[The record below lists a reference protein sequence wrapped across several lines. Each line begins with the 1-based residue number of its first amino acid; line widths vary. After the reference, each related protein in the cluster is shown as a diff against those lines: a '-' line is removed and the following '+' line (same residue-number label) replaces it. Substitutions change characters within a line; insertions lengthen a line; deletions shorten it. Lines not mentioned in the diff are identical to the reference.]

1 MKPVNAYLG
10 YDPSRVS
17 RINEIDSTIHSWESV
32 LFQQGKSVMDFDLNV
47 LQNILRNSIG
57 SLANNIF
64 DGSGFFKTPGFT
76 VSNAGILAIPTS
88 CDINL
93 YGRTIKVRGTTNA
106 GLQKSSVYTPT
117 AGNLATTAPFGNFFW
132 LEFWYEE
139 ITPVTVQNEIISAG
153 NTQKKTHQVDAYG
166 GEENRNAASNP
177 YNNIIDPIYGAET
190 SRRVQLRW
198 RIRSTK
204 IASRTTNSLG
214 FGPSVTT
221 FGGNTEVF
229 ARGGKAQSSDNVD
242 TLSSYCFYRSSD
254 YPVTELTGTS
264 YENSVKNSLV
274 DFSSPRD
281 EYLYIAGRGT
291 ANDAKM
297 LNTVDG
303 RVYGIPICMAYHTPV
318 NGTWIYDD
326 LSHVVG
332 IKTGS
337 VIAGGSAQLGTH
349 VHLLINEGYDGFDGD
364 TGKRWDR
371 ITIAT
376 QQDPLLGRPN
386 FPADM
391 YLTTDDRT
399 GNVGYVIPSRV
410 LVQDAGTATL
420 PSLAFYS
427 ATSDKNKK
435 TGFSYSEASNTDSL
449 IISVGATSIGR
460 FFKDSTPSQ
469 TTKIRQWENSVIAEN
484 GLVVSGSIEASLDAF
499 VQRRLIVGY
508 SQSNDLT
515 NPGLAGGT
523 GLKIKIS
530 SGNTIQ
536 ILNGGSGYHVGDE
549 VVVVNGSTTSTATVA
564 TLSSG
569 TKQVSGSLLST
580 TSGAVTTVTFTCD
593 TNSDVA
599 GISAG
604 DKISVVSGISENE
617 AQFNITAEIS
627 VVTVLN
633 AGNSFTISGLSNVT
647 QNAAAVLKIETT
659 LGAGAGCVGTLSAF
673 SPAVS
678 TSEVYETALKDGTKN
693 KTSRIKQL
701 RTSYIAAE
709 KAILKT
715 GIINGYTNQGDGVDI
730 TGNINANA
738 RVELRVN
745 SSVFAT
751 TGSSIKNKYPKARS
765 INFISGPLIN
775 LSGQMSDAS
784 DIYSLTI
791 SGALD
796 AFNLSYDT
804 LSPKYYFIAGRVY
817 NQQPQTETTVISGM
831 SGDSTLSNAPFLI
844 PANGVIYEMYITV
857 GLSDGTLNDVMA
869 TVPVAYPASSVYSTT
884 QTPSLLSSTRT
895 LTTLAGAMQAAV
907 RNLLTVN
914 TTARGS
920 DVSVNGAEILYST
933 NTGFSFNT
941 KSSAVWKSIT
951 ANAALNS
958 SNFLEK
964 IGVESKIQVDNVAV
978 LGSTL
983 SFYEEIRKFASIAPR
998 MIVTDAVAGT
1008 GNNDQTKI
1016 RYVLRHMFS
1025 GAAFTNAA
1033 TFQCTVIDGKLPTA
1047 SAAITVAN
1055 VGSGYQVGDVL
1066 TVNGYGSGTRGSVK
1080 VTGVTGTTGQ
1090 IASVEVFENGSNYP
1104 VTNNP
1109 RTTTRQDFVE
1119 VVNLSTNAGSPYLTV
1134 NYPIL
1139 GLTVD
1144 KLNLV
1149 FSSSITNIGN
1159 EQKTFINSGDRHL
1172 STSAQMIRNDQTAQ
1186 SNFMKQASLPSDVWV
1201 EGRSNIAARRDHRH
1215 EREQYQ
1221 NTASSFLPSSL
1232 GAPTIGSSL
1241 TVSRGDHTHG
1251 WPANI
1256 PVGVSFGAPPADTDG
1271 ASTRDRRVGTAT
1283 EFFGLTGPAG
1293 KQRDNLVGAT
1303 DTDSVAK
1310 LRGAD
1315 ALKSALAIWDT
1326 DIYNSQIQNTQSTFY
1341 GYISGE
1347 NRLSDGNWL
1356 TITGGNTSA
1365 LGLFTVNGVSKG
1377 SIITVFT
1384 ETGKAEF
1391 EATSIVLSTTVGS
1404 VERNYVTIK
1413 YISDTAQST
1422 VATIIGNASTPK
1434 EMNAKSPLA
1443 TENIL
1448 PDVGGRIVF
1457 GGKVAYSGSDYA
1469 VFGGIR
1475 GGKVNTTPGDRNGYL
1490 SLEARYMGGSAT
1502 DNDTQA
1508 RYMTEFL
1515 RGYNSG
1521 HVTIG
1526 TLQYGFNFAQVS
1538 DLMNAQNILRTMGD
1552 QPRKLRVMGKSLF
1565 EDGILMNKGK
1575 AEFTNISATF
1585 NTPDD
1590 ALVEIWSTNQSA
1602 RPMISLMQRSVNPS
1616 YPSDTVNTPYIY
1628 ETSYRNKWNTYLTQ
1642 ASDTSGPGHYTI
1654 ALSTLTTDTYNGFA
1668 IQAQRTAIGSTEY
1681 GSVSKVIMYP
1691 NAQIGSTLNSITQVK
1706 RTLTFQTRDNT
1717 SGSALGGMNWILS
1730 SDTIGGDRN
1739 NNYAQRSF
1747 AVSAVP
1753 LGTSGFAE
1761 ISGGTTQ
1768 VGKPGQPGT
1777 LSPNFQT
1784 FVLTDFSNA
1793 DSLLLYNKR
1802 VDFDANV
1809 TVNGMEITPTATT
1822 TAASFLNTTPQNIF
1836 EVYQGTTDKPWR
1848 LGTYDKFVNLSGT
1861 FTAST
1866 SGQTNTVLSL
1876 TARTTYN
1883 GVYGFLAGQ
1892 KFTIGSTQYT
1902 IQSVDYVAK
1911 TITLTAS
1918 TSLSGSVVVT
1928 VEDVSGGLKG
1938 QFDRIANEYRLGFRS
1953 RDDSLWNTG
1962 SIEFNDLHFRSY
1974 GTSLKSKMYIANN
1987 GNVGISDNYFT
1998 ATAASA
2004 PSTLLHLYEA
2014 TGTVAISA
2022 TGTSTPDVNFKPKG
2036 TLILEHGNQGGA
2048 SSIVF
2053 RSFNNPT
2060 GDYGYIQYQDTITL
2074 NGAAERSRLIIGTQN
2089 DASDEV
2095 ATNTTTLGSV
2105 ADDVVLW
2112 ASGAIIGKGTG
2123 VAGLFAPR
2131 VSIPAQSFVVP
2142 SGTGTDAPM
2151 IQQRALIGDSNGITT
2166 IGWNRHELIYQ
2177 DDNILWADATISLPY
2192 NYTPDMTITVRIIWY
2207 GDSKPS
2213 INSAVTFPRSGSV
2226 NWEVLVAAVSPVTG
2240 STTGGVAG
2248 VAANRP
2254 SRAPVS
2260 INPSGT
2266 AHKVNWDTSFGA
2278 VLTETKI
2285 IWTPVEFPT
2294 MNAKPGDLLGIRL
2307 RRNGLSSDD
2316 DFTGNA
2322 FVLNLILEFGN
2333 ELGPLFD
2340 S

>member
-76 VSNAGILAIPTS
+76 ISNAGILALPYP

-106 GLQKSSVYTPT
+106 GLQKSSVYTANT
-117 AGNLATTAPFGNFFW
+117 GNLAVTAPFGNFFW

-139 ITPVTVQNEIISAG
+139 ITPVTVQNEIVSAG
-153 NTQKKTHQVDAYG
+153 DQQKKTYQVDPYG
-166 GEENRNAASNP
+166 GEENRNTATNP

-204 IASRTTNSLG
+204 IENRATNSLG
-214 FGPSVTT
+214 FGPSITT
-221 FGGNTEVF
+221 FGGNGEVL
-229 ARGGKAQSSDNVD
+229 ARGGRSVDQSTYV
-242 TLSSYCFYRSSD
+242 FYRSSD
-254 YPVTELTGTS
+254 YPVTESIGTS

-291 ANDAKM
+291 ANDAKI

-303 RVYGIPICMAYHTPV
+303 RVYGIPICMAYHTSV
-318 NGTWIYDD
+318 NGNWIYDD

-337 VIAGGSAQLGTH
+337 VIAGGSAQIGTH

-391 YLTTDDRT
+391 YLTTDDKT

-410 LVQDAGTATL
+410 LVQDAGTAAL
-420 PSLAFYS
+420 PSLTFYS
-427 ATSDKNKK
+427 ATSTKNKK
-435 TGFSYSEASNTDSL
+435 TGFSYLDTSNTDSL
-449 IISVGATSIGR
+449 IVSVGATNIGQ
-460 FFKDSTPSQ
+460 FFKDSTSFQ
-469 TTKIRQWENSVIAEN
+469 TTKIRQWEASAIAEN

-508 SQSNDLT
+508 SQNNDLI

-523 GLKIKIS
+523 GLKIKIT
-530 SGNTIQ
+530 GNTIQ

-569 TKQVSGSLLST
+569 TKQVSGLLSVA
-580 TSGAVTTVTFTCD
+580 SNIVTFTCGP
-593 TNSDVA
+593 NSDVA
-599 GISAG
+599 GISNG
-604 DKISVVSGISENE
+604 DRISVVWSEGS
-617 AQFNITAEIS
+617 ITTS
-627 VVTVLN
+627 STVTVVTVSN
-633 AGNSFTISGLSNVT
+633 DDNSFTISGIAGISNV
-647 QNAAAVLKIETT
+647 VLRIETT
-659 LGAGAGCVGTLSAF
+659 LGAQVGCVGTLSAF
-673 SPAVS
+673 SPSLAAGMYS
-678 TSEVYETALKDGTKN
+678 PALVATTKY

-709 KAILKT
+709 KAILKS
-715 GIINGYTNQGDGVDI
+715 GIINGKTDQINGVDI

-745 SSVFAT
+745 SSVVDT
-751 TGSSIKNKYPKARS
+751 TGSTTRNSYPKARS
-765 INFISGPLIN
+765 INFIRGPLIN
-775 LSGQMSDAS
+775 LSGQMNDSTDTF
-784 DIYSLTI
+784 DLTI

-817 NQQPQTETTVISGM
+817 NTQPQTGTTVISGM
-831 SGDSTLSNAPFLI
+831 SGDSTLSNEPFSVTNTGTFTI
-844 PANGVIYEMYITV
+844 SITV
-857 GLSDGTLNDVMA
+857 GLPSSTDNDKTATVTVTGATTLTSLASAMENEVKNLGTL
-869 TVPVAYPASSVYSTT
+869 TVGSV
-884 QTPSLLSSTRT
+884 
-895 LTTLAGAMQAAV
+895 V
-907 RNLLTVN
+907 
-914 TTARGS
+914 S
-920 DVSVNGAEILYST
+920 DVSVNGAEIRYST

-951 ANAALNS
+951 ANAALNNL
-958 SNFLEK
+958 NFLEK
-964 IGVESKIQVDNVAV
+964 IGVESKIQVNNVAV
-978 LGSTL
+978 KEFTL
-983 SFYEEIRKFASIAPR
+983 SFYEEFQKFASIAPR
-998 MIVTDAVAGT
+998 MIVTDAVAGPV
-1008 GNNDQTKI
+1008 NDQAKI

-1025 GAAFTNAA
+1025 GADFTNAA
-1033 TFQCTVIDGKLPTA
+1033 TFQCTVIDGQLPTA
-1047 SAAITVAN
+1047 SGAITVAN
-1055 VGSGYQVGDVL
+1055 GGSGYQVGDVL
-1066 TVNGYGSGTRGSVK
+1066 TVNGYGSGTRGSVR
-1080 VTGVTGTTGQ
+1080 VTGVTTTGTTGQ
-1090 IASVEVFENGSNYP
+1090 ITSVAVFESGSNYP

-1109 RTTTRQDFVE
+1109 RPTTRQNFIE
-1119 VVNLSTNAGSPYLTV
+1119 VVNLSTSADTPYLTV

-1221 NTASSFLPSSL
+1221 NAASSLLPSSL

-1251 WPANI
+1251 WPTNI

-1271 ASTRDRRVGTAT
+1271 ASFRDRRVGTAT

-1293 KQRDNLVGAT
+1293 KQRDNLVG
-1303 DTDSVAK
+1303 DTSEASVAK
-1310 LRGAD
+1310 LQGAD

-1326 DIYNSQIQNTQSTFY
+1326 DIYNSQVNNTQSTFS
-1341 GYISGE
+1341 GYISAE
-1347 NRLSDGNWL
+1347 NRLSGGNWL
-1356 TITGGNTSA
+1356 TITSGNTDA
-1365 LGLFTVNGVSKG
+1365 LGLFTVNDTSKG
-1377 SIITVFT
+1377 SIITVST
-1384 ETGKAEF
+1384 STGTATF
-1391 EATSIVLSTTVGS
+1391 EATSNVISTTVGS
-1404 VERNYVTIK
+1404 VQRNYVTIK
-1413 YISDTAQST
+1413 YISDTNQST
-1422 VATIIGNASTPK
+1422 VVTSIGSPSNPQQ
-1434 EMNAKSPLA
+1434 MIAKSPLA

-1457 GGKVAYSGSDYA
+1457 GGKVTYSGSDYA

-1490 SLEARYMGGSAT
+1490 SLEARYMGGYAT
-1502 DNDTQA
+1502 DNNTQT

-1526 TLQYGFNFAQVS
+1526 TLQYGSNIAQVS

-1575 AEFTNISATF
+1575 AEFTNIVATSG
-1585 NTPDD
+1585 TPND

-1602 RPMISLMQRSVNPS
+1602 RPMISLMQRSVNPNNNN
-1616 YPSDTVNTPYIY
+1616 PNDTVTTPYIY
-1628 ETSYRNKWNTYLTQ
+1628 ETGSMNKWNTYLTQ
-1642 ASDTSGPGHYTI
+1642 ASDSSGAGHYTI
-1654 ALSTLTTDTYNGFA
+1654 ALSTSTMDTYNGFA
-1668 IQAQRTAIGSTEY
+1668 IQAQRTAIGNTEY

-1691 NAQIGSTLNSITQVK
+1691 NAQIGSTLNNIAQVK
-1706 RTLTFQTRDNT
+1706 RTLTFQARND
-1717 SGSALGGMNWILS
+1717 SSVIAGSALGGMNWILS
-1730 SDTIGGDRN
+1730 SNVIGGDRT
-1739 NNYAQRSF
+1739 NNYALRSF

-1761 ISGGTTQ
+1761 LSGGATQ

-1822 TAASFLNTTPQNIF
+1822 PATSFLNTTPQNIF

-1848 LGTYDKFVNLSGT
+1848 LGTYTALPSLMGT
-1861 FTAST
+1861 FSVATVV
-1866 SGQTNTVLSL
+1866 SGKTVLSAP
-1876 TARTTYN
+1876 TNTTYS

-1892 KFTIGSTQYT
+1892 TFTINSIAY
-1902 IQSVDYVAK
+1902 IIDSVDYVLK
-1911 TITLTAS
+1911 TITFVGTPTLT
-1918 TSLSGSVVVT
+1918 VPVT
-1928 VEDVSGGLKG
+1928 VNVTDVSGGLKG
-1938 QFDRIANEYRLGFRS
+1938 KFDRIANEYRLGFVARN
-1953 RDDSLWNTG
+1953 DSTWNTG
-1962 SIEFNDLHFRSY
+1962 SIEFKDLHFRSY
-1974 GTSLKSKMYIANN
+1974 VVSETSLRSKMYIANN
-1987 GNVGISDNYFT
+1987 GNVGISDNYFP
-1998 ATAASA
+1998 ATTA
-2004 PSTLLHLYEA
+2004 PSALLHLYEA
-2014 TGTVAISA
+2014 TGTVAISTAISA
-2022 TGTSTPDVNFKPKG
+2022 TGAPTLDNNKPKG
-2036 TLILEHGNQGGA
+2036 TLILEHGDQGGA

-2053 RSFNNPT
+2053 RSKNNS
-2060 GDYGYIQYQDTITL
+2060 GSDYGYIQYQDTITL
-2074 NGAAERSRLIIGTQN
+2074 GEAAERSRLIIGTQN
-2089 DASDEV
+2089 DASDAV
-2095 ATNTTTLGSV
+2095 LDTTTSLGSV
-2105 ADDVVLW
+2105 ADDVVIW

-2142 SGTGTDAPM
+2142 PGDITSAPM
-2151 IQQRALIGDSNGITT
+2151 IQQRAANGAPDGVTS

-2177 DDNILWADATISLPY
+2177 DGYNLYADSTISLPY

-2207 GDSKPS
+2207 GDNTSTQ
-2213 INSAVTFPRSGSV
+2213 NFAARTGTV
-2226 NWEVLVAAVSPVTG
+2226 NWEVFVAAVSPVAG

-2254 SRAPVS
+2254 SRVPVS
-2260 INPSGT
+2260 INSGGT
-2266 AHKVNWDTSFGA
+2266 AHQVNWDTTYGA
-2278 VLTETKI
+2278 VLTETKLT
-2285 IWTPVEFPT
+2285 WTPVEFPN
-2294 MNAKPGDLLGIRL
+2294 MNARPGDLLGIRL
-2307 RRNGLSSDD
+2307 QRNGAAV
-2316 DFTGNA
+2316 GNVADTFAGTA

-2333 ELGPLFD
+2333 ETGPLFN

>member
-64 DGSGFFKTPGFT
+64 DGSGFFKTPSFSVIGT
-76 VSNAGILAIPTS
+76 SGILKMPKS
-88 CDINL
+88 CDVNI
-93 YGRTIKVRGTTNA
+93 YGRTVRIQTTKSDFETASAYPIA
-106 GLQKSSVYTPT
+106 GSNVNWGS
-117 AGNLATTAPFGNFFW
+117 FFW

-153 NTQKKTHQVDAYG
+153 NTQKKTYQVDAYG

-198 RIRSTK
+198 RMRSTK
-204 IASRTTNSLG
+204 IANRTTNPLG
-214 FGPSVTT
+214 FGPNSTT
-221 FGGNTEVF
+221 FGGNTEVR
-229 ARGGKAQSSDNVD
+229 ARGGKAQSTDGSDDVD

-303 RVYGIPICMAYHTPV
+303 RVYGIPICMSYVTANNNWAY
-318 NGTWIYDD
+318 ND

-332 IKTGS
+332 IRTGS
-337 VIAGGSAQLGTH
+337 VIAGGSALIGTH
-349 VHLLINEGYDGFDGD
+349 VHLLINEGADGNDIN
-364 TGKRWDR
+364 TGAPRWDR
-371 ITIAT
+371 ITLTA
-376 QQDPLLGRPN
+376 QQDELLGRPN
-386 FPADM
+386 FPADI
-391 YLTTDDRT
+391 YLVPDDVE

-410 LVQDAGTATL
+410 LVQDAGTVAL

-435 TGFSYSEASNTDSL
+435 TGFSYSEAGNTDSL
-449 IISVGATSIGR
+449 SISVNATSIGR
-460 FFKDSTPSQ
+460 FFKDSTLSQ
-469 TTKIRQWENSVIAEN
+469 TTKIRQWESSVIAEN

-523 GLKIKIS
+523 GLKIKITVNTVNPV
-530 SGNTIQ
+530 NTIQ

-569 TKQVSGSLLST
+569 TKQVSGLLLST
-580 TSGAVTTVTFTCD
+580 TVGAVTTVTFTCD
-593 TNSDVA
+593 SSSDVA

-604 DKISVVSGISENE
+604 DKISVVSGISGNE

-678 TSEVYETALKDGTKN
+678 TSAVYETALKDGTKN

-715 GIINGYTNQGDGVDI
+715 GIINGYTNQSDGVDI

-775 LSGQMSDAS
+775 LSGQMNDAS

-817 NQQPQTETTVISGM
+817 NPQPQTGTAVISGM

-844 PANGVIYEMYITV
+844 PPNGVTYEIYITV
-857 GLSDGTLNDVMA
+857 GLSDGTLNDVTA
-869 TVPVAYPASSVYSTT
+869 TVPVAYPESSVYSTI

-958 SNFLEK
+958 CNFLEK

-983 SFYEEIRKFASIAPR
+983 SFYDDSRNFASIAPR
-998 MIVTDAVAGT
+998 MIVTDLVAGT
-1008 GNNDQTKI
+1008 SNDDQTKI

-1047 SAAITVAN
+1047 QAAITVAN
-1055 VGSGYQVGDVL
+1055 VGSGYKVGDVL
-1066 TVNGYGSGTRGSVK
+1066 TVNGYGSGTRGSVR
-1080 VTGVTGTTGQ
+1080 VTAVSGTSGEIT
-1090 IASVEVFENGSNYP
+1090 SVEVFESGSNYP

-1109 RTTTRQDFVE
+1109 RTTTRQDFIE
-1119 VVNLSTNAGSPYLTV
+1119 VVNLSTSADNPYLTV

-1139 GLTVD
+1139 GLSVQ

-1221 NTASSFLPSSL
+1221 NTASSLLPSSL

-1326 DIYNSQIQNTQSTFY
+1326 DIYNSQNQNTQSTFY

-1347 NRLSDGNWL
+1347 NRLSGGNWL
-1356 TITGGNTSA
+1356 TITSTGITSA

-1377 SIITVFT
+1377 SIITVYT
-1384 ETGKAEF
+1384 NEGTATF
-1391 EATSIVLSTTVGS
+1391 EATSNVLTTTVGP
-1404 VERNYVTIK
+1404 VERKYVTIK

-1422 VATIIGNASTPK
+1422 VVTTIGSASTPK
-1434 EMNAKSPLA
+1434 EMIAISPLA
-1443 TENIL
+1443 TEGIL

-1457 GGKVAYSGSDYA
+1457 GGKVRYSGSDYA

-1475 GGKVNTTPGDRNGYL
+1475 GGKVNTTLGDRNGYL
-1490 SLEARYMGGSAT
+1490 SLEARYMGGLAT
-1502 DNDTQA
+1502 DNDTQT

-1565 EDGILMNKGK
+1565 EDGILMNRGK
-1575 AEFTNISATF
+1575 AEFTNI
-1585 NTPDD
+1585 NTSNGVAVD
-1590 ALVEIWSTNQSA
+1590 ALVEIWSTNQSV
-1602 RPMISLMQRSVNPS
+1602 RPMMSLMQRSVDTASNPNDS
-1616 YPSDTVNTPYIY
+1616 IAVPYIY
-1628 ETSYRNKWNTYLTQ
+1628 ETKNMNKWNTYLTP
-1642 ASDTSGPGHYTI
+1642 ASDFSGPGHYTI
-1654 ALSTLTTDTYNGFA
+1654 ALSTSTMDTYNGFA
-1668 IQAQRTAIGSTEY
+1668 IQAQRTAIGEANS
-1681 GSVSKVIMYP
+1681 GSVTKVIMYP
-1691 NAQIGSTLNSITQVK
+1691 NAQIGSTLNSIAQVK

-1717 SGSALGGMNWILS
+1717 VNSVLGGMNWILS

-1761 ISGGTTQ
+1761 LSGGATQ

-1784 FVLTDFSNA
+1784 FVLTDFSNV

-1802 VDFDANV
+1802 VDLDANV
-1809 TVNGMEITPTATT
+1809 TVNGMEITPTATNSAT
-1822 TAASFLNTTPQNIF
+1822 SFLNTTPQNIF
-1836 EVYQGTTDKPWR
+1836 EVYQGTTIKPWR
-1848 LGTYDKFVNLSGT
+1848 LGT
-1861 FTAST
+1861 
-1866 SGQTNTVLSL
+1866 
-1876 TARTTYN
+1876 
-1883 GVYGFLAGQ
+1883 
-1892 KFTIGSTQYT
+1892 
-1902 IQSVDYVAK
+1902 
-1911 TITLTAS
+1911 
-1918 TSLSGSVVVT
+1918 
-1928 VEDVSGGLKG
+1928 
-1938 QFDRIANEYRLGFRS
+1938 
-1953 RDDSLWNTG
+1953 
-1962 SIEFNDLHFRSY
+1962 
-1974 GTSLKSKMYIANN
+1974 
-1987 GNVGISDNYFT
+1987 
-1998 ATAASA
+1998 
-2004 PSTLLHLYEA
+2004 
-2014 TGTVAISA
+2014 
-2022 TGTSTPDVNFKPKG
+2022 
-2036 TLILEHGNQGGA
+2036 
-2048 SSIVF
+2048 
-2053 RSFNNPT
+2053 
-2060 GDYGYIQYQDTITL
+2060 
-2074 NGAAERSRLIIGTQN
+2074 
-2089 DASDEV
+2089 
-2095 ATNTTTLGSV
+2095 
-2105 ADDVVLW
+2105 
-2112 ASGAIIGKGTG
+2112 
-2123 VAGLFAPR
+2123 
-2131 VSIPAQSFVVP
+2131 
-2142 SGTGTDAPM
+2142 
-2151 IQQRALIGDSNGITT
+2151 
-2166 IGWNRHELIYQ
+2166 
-2177 DDNILWADATISLPY
+2177 
-2192 NYTPDMTITVRIIWY
+2192 
-2207 GDSKPS
+2207 
-2213 INSAVTFPRSGSV
+2213 
-2226 NWEVLVAAVSPVTG
+2226 
-2240 STTGGVAG
+2240 
-2248 VAANRP
+2248 
-2254 SRAPVS
+2254 
-2260 INPSGT
+2260 
-2266 AHKVNWDTSFGA
+2266 
-2278 VLTETKI
+2278 
-2285 IWTPVEFPT
+2285 
-2294 MNAKPGDLLGIRL
+2294 
-2307 RRNGLSSDD
+2307 
-2316 DFTGNA
+2316 
-2322 FVLNLILEFGN
+2322 
-2333 ELGPLFD
+2333 
-2340 S
+2340 